1 VGTLVNPGPHL
12 FWITSRAAGT
22 VALVT
27 ASLSVGLGLMMAA
40 RMLKGRG
47 QAGDW
52 RVLHESLALATL
64 AALAVHALALLGD
77 RFMHPSLLDI
87 ALPFHWSYRT
97 AWTALGI
104 VGGWMLLLLGVSYY
118 ARRRIGTQRWR
129 RLHRWTAL
137 AWVFGLFHAL
147 GSGSDSGTVWF
158 LGLSAVVV
166 LPALWLLGVRYLY
179 EPPRS
184 EERPESPGRPPVRAG
199 MRPAGELR

>member
-1 VGTLVNPGPHL
+1 MGTLVNPGPHL

-52 RVLHESLALATL
+52 KVLHESLALATL

-118 ARRRIGTQRWR
+118 ARRRIGAQRWR

>member
-1 VGTLVNPGPHL
+1 MGTLINPGPHL

-47 QAGDW
+47 QSGDW

-64 AALAVHALALLGD
+64 AALAVHALSLLGD
-77 RFMHPSLLDI
+77 RYMHPSLLDI
-87 ALPFHWSYRT
+87 ALPFHWNYR
-97 AWTALGI
+97 AGWTALGI

-118 ARRRIGTQRWR
+118 ARRRIGAQRWR

-137 AWVFGLFHAL
+137 AWVFGVFHAL
-147 GSGSDSGTVWF
+147 GSGSDSGRLWF
-158 LGLSAVVV
+158 LALSSVVV
-166 LPALWLLGVRYLY
+166 LPALWLLAVRYL
-179 EPPRS
+179 S
-184 EERPESPGRPPVRAG
+184 ENPQRPVRPQPPGRPPVRPE